1 MAASEQKA
9 KLLRFLAVPVQT
21 CTVTFRDLEGTSH
34 SVDVVAETLYEAA
47 GLALQAFRQARF
59 IDPDPGSATRLEVEV
74 RSPAVRHT
82 VTVNQLRKWAT
93 SGSSDPRDGIRKKR
107 LAEVLGPK

>member
-1 MAASEQKA
+1 M
-9 KLLRFLAVPVQT
+9 PVQT
-21 CTVTFRDLEGTSH
+21 CSVTFRDLEGTSH

-47 GLALQAFRQARF
+47 GLALQAFRQAKF

-82 VTVNQLRKWAT
+82 VTMNQLRKWAT
-93 SGSSDPRDGIRKKR
+93 SGSSDPRDAVRKKR
-107 LAEVLGPK
+107 VAEVLGAK

>member
-1 MAASEQKA
+1 M
-9 KLLRFLAVPVQT
+9 PVQT

-34 SVDVVAETLYEAA
+34 SVEVVAETLYEAA

-107 LAEVLGPK
+107 LAEVLGAK

>member
-1 MAASEQKA
+1 MSSEQKTN
-9 KLLRFLAVPVQT
+9 LLRFLAVPVQT

-47 GLALQAFRQARF
+47 GLALQAFRQAKF
-59 IDPDPGSATRLEVEV
+59 IDPDPGPATRLDVEV

-82 VTVNQLRKWAT
+82 VTVNQLRKWST

-107 LAEVLGPK
+107 LAEVLGAK